1 MAEMKSTSVRFIDR
15 ERRMI
20 DLIRDKVIM
29 SYPLNAIPDDL
40 YQALADLADAAPV
53 KEDNLGMLRARVD
66 KASMSSLNLDN
77 PFPINVSIK
86 RIRLT
91 LTDEAIEDRIDDL
104 EGQFLAFQGR
114 SFKDS
119 IDERIELYR
128 SLHLD
133 DSKIDLLR
141 LGAVEMY
148 GSTSYANIQ
157 KDPRVSLSVSWPLP
171 NETTQRGLQIN
182 CIAEII
188 PPGDPFYKYVRILS
202 VLFGGRYLDTG
213 KIEYPCA
220 YKLWVSEVKD
230 KSLAD
235 TEGFVL

>member
-1 MAEMKSTSVRFIDR
+1 MAELKSTSVRFIDR

-29 SYPLNAIPDDL
+29 SYPLNAIPNDL
-40 YQALADLADAAPV
+40 YQALANLADTSPV
-53 KEDNLGMLRARVD
+53 KEDNLGMLKARVD
-66 KASMSSLNLDN
+66 KASMSSLNLDY
-77 PFPINVSIK
+77 PFPINTSIK

-91 LTDEAIEDRIDDL
+91 LTDEAIEDKIDDL
-104 EGQFLAFQGR
+104 EGRFLAFQGR
-114 SFKDS
+114 SFDDTA
-119 IDERIELYR
+119 DERVELYR
-128 SLHLD
+128 NLHLD
-133 DSKIDLLR
+133 DSKLDLFR

-148 GSTSYANIQ
+148 GSTSYANIK
-157 KDPRVSLSVSWPLP
+157 KDPRVALSVSWSVP

-182 CIAEII
+182 CIAEIV
-188 PPGDPFYKYVRILS
+188 PPKDPFYKYMRILLS
-202 VLFGGRYLDTG
+202 LFGVRYLDTG
-213 KIEYPCA
+213 KPEYPCA

>member
-1 MAEMKSTSVRFIDR
+1 MAELKSTSVRFIDR

-20 DLIRDKVIM
+20 DLIRNKVIM
-29 SYPLNAIPDDL
+29 SYPLNAVPNDL
-40 YQALADLADAAPV
+40 YQALADLADTAPV
-53 KEDNLGMLRARVD
+53 KEDSLGMLKARVD
-66 KASMSSLNLDN
+66 KASMSSLSLDN
-77 PFPINVSIK
+77 PFPINTSIK

-91 LTDEAIEDRIDDL
+91 LTDEAIKERIDDL

-114 SFKDS
+114 SFEDS
-119 IDERIELYR
+119 IDERIGLYR

-133 DSKIDLLR
+133 DSRIDRFR
-141 LGAVEMY
+141 LGAVEIY

-171 NETTQRGLQIN
+171 DEATQRGLQIN
-182 CIAEII
+182 CIAEIV
-188 PPGDPFYKYVRILS
+188 PPGDPFYKYMRILL
-202 VLFGGRYLDTG
+202 VLFGGRYIDTG
-213 KIEYPCA
+213 KTEYPCA

-230 KSLAD
+230 KSLVD